1 MLQCFDAVLLHRGL
15 PAVDRMD
22 AIYPTNFYIFLIVIT
37 VMEMRLYVWIAMV
50 NGKFSTPQLSL
61 EYMERGLRTAIAIAE
76 PVEQPVVVT
85 AATNEVSSDYRIMAN
100 GLKHDIIFFN
110 LALFN
115 ILMNSNWKVDLK
127 RTCSW
132 TSPSPF
138 SLRPKSKVQLKWRTG
153 VQFCTGILQDS
164 YIKQRPWCCN
174 ICRLV

>member
-85 AATNEVSSDYRIMAN
+85 AATNEVSSDI
-100 GLKHDIIFFN
+100 HCI
-110 LALFN
+110 
-115 ILMNSNWKVDLK
+115 
-127 RTCSW
+127 
-132 TSPSPF
+132 
-138 SLRPKSKVQLKWRTG
+138 
-153 VQFCTGILQDS
+153 
-164 YIKQRPWCCN
+164 
-174 ICRLV
+174 